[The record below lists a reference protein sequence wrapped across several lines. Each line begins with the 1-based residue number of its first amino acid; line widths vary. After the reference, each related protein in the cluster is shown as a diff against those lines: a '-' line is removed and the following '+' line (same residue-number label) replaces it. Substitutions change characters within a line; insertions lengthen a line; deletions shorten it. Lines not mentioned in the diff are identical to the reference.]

1 MHREGLPESAL
12 TPVSAHV
19 YVTTTSGSAAQCSP
33 VLQIVLMHKWNVDDA
48 VRLIQKYS
56 CRGILGIGA

>member
-1 MHREGLPESAL
+1 
-12 TPVSAHV
+12 V